1 MSVWSI
7 LVLLGMLAPEEELGV
22 GARTPKAW
30 CAHGVALELTAG
42 LADTALS
49 RWANPCP
56 LTFLS
61 RPHFLLKHE

>member
-1 MSVWSI
+1 MWSI

-22 GARTPKAW
+22 GPRTPKAP

-42 LADTALS
+42 LAGTAPS
-49 RWANPCP
+49 RWASPCP

-61 RPHFLLKHE
+61 RPHFPLKHD